1 MRRQISLIVVSLA
14 LLAAATAARHG
25 TEPARIRTHDNDRAA
40 GTLTGQVLR
49 LRLDARMGAWYP
61 HGDDG
66 PAAEMVAFAET
77 GRSLQIPSPLIRVP
91 AGTDVIVSITNSL
104 ADSTLT
110 VHGLVSRPVP
120 AGASAEPV
128 KIRPG
133 ETREVRF
140 RLDAPGA
147 YYYWATTMGR
157 QFLFRTREDAL
168 LSGAIIVDEPGARP
182 PDRVMVI
189 GEWADTVATVGAPFS
204 PSQRF
209 LFVVNGRAWPH
220 TSRLSQR
227 VGDTVRMRLINT
239 SADVHPMHL
248 HGFYF
253 RVESRGD
260 GVGDTSY
267 AGPARDFV
275 VTERVRPGATTS
287 ISWVPERAGN
297 WLFHCHFTSHFA
309 PRGPLGMP
317 RPPSRNDANAHHA
330 GNHAIEGMSGLVVGV
345 HVEPRRAGD
354 AGVKDAGNAGRR
366 RLRLLV
372 RPGGGT
378 KEEPFYAFT
387 LHESGPEPALDTT
400 IRSGKPIVLKRGEP
414 VSIMVVNRTP
424 VPTAVHWHGIELDS
438 YFDGVAGF
446 SGSRRRLSP
455 VVAPKDSFEAR
466 FTPPRSGTFIYHTHV
481 DEPRQQPAGL
491 SGALLVVDADRPY
504 DASTNIPVLITTPRS
519 AAMVP
524 RAVLINGRLPAP
536 PVELRVGVPHRLRL
550 INITVGRPSI
560 SVLVLR
566 DTSLV
571 QWRAVA
577 KDGADLPD
585 GKRVVGMAR
594 QMVSIGETYD
604 FEITPGRTGEM
615 RLEVRTGNGVLLATM
630 PLIAK

>member
-1 MRRQISLIVVSLA
+1 MRRQISLIFVGLA

-25 TEPARIRTHDNDRAA
+25 TEPARIRTHDNDRGA

-77 GRSLQIPSPLIRVP
+77 GGPLQIPGPMIRVP
-91 AGTDVIVSITNSL
+91 AGTEVIASITNSL

-110 VHGLVSRPVP
+110 VHGLVSRPVL

-128 KIRPG
+128 KIAPG

-157 QFLFRTREDAL
+157 QFLFRTREDAQ
-168 LSGAIIVDEPGARP
+168 LSGAIIVDEPGARRP

-189 GEWADTVATVGAPFS
+189 GEWADTVATEAS
-204 PSQRF
+204 APSQRL

-220 TSRLSQR
+220 TSRLTQR

-253 RVESRGD
+253 RVDSRGD
-260 GVGDTSY
+260 GIGDTTY
-267 AGPARDFV
+267 ARPSRDFV

-287 ISWVPERAGN
+287 ISWVPERPGN
-297 WLFHCHFTSHFA
+297 WLFHCHFTTHFA
-309 PRGPLGMP
+309 ARAPLGMP
-317 RPPSRNDANAHHA
+317 RPPSSNDASAHHA
-330 GNHAIEGMSGLVVGV
+330 GNHAMDGMSGLVVGV

-354 AGVKDAGNAGRR
+354 AGAKDAGNVGRR
-366 RLRLLV
+366 HLRLLV

-378 KEEPFYAFT
+378 QEEPFYAFT

-446 SGSRRRLSP
+446 SGSGRRLSP
-455 VVAPKDSFEAR
+455 VVAPRDSFEAR

-491 SGALLVVDADRPY
+491 SGALLVVDDARSY
-504 DASTNIPVLITTPRS
+504 DASTDFPVLITTPRNP
-519 AAMVP
+519 ATAR
-524 RAVLINGRLPAP
+524 RAVLLNGRLPAA
-536 PVELRVGVPHRLRL
+536 PVELRVGVPHRFRL

-560 SVLVLR
+560 SVLILR

-577 KDGADLPD
+577 KDGADLRD
-585 GKRVVGMAR
+585 GKKVVGKAR

-604 FEITPGRTGEM
+604 FEVVPEKTGEM

-630 PLIAK
+630 PLIVK